1 MSMRNHF
8 HLITV
13 TEKGVNLYLLVL
25 KPMGEDTRGRPL
37 ILLGM
42 MLLLAVFNL
51 LPSES

>member
-1 MSMRNHF
+1 MRNHF

-25 KPMGEDTRGRPL
+25 KPMGEDIRVRPL

>member
-1 MSMRNHF
+1 
-8 HLITV
+8 
-13 TEKGVNLYLLVL
+13 LLVL
-25 KPMGEDTRGRPL
+25 KLMGEDIWARPL